1 MSVKI
6 RQANDTDIEWLSVQ
20 LKAFSDFNASKIPL
34 YKKEYASDFIT
45 NMIKGHLCLIAYKD
59 EDTRMGFISGMI
71 TNHIYNPEIKMLVE
85 MFWWV
90 DPSYRASRAG
100 LMLLN
105 YFTEM
110 GKDYADWIIFTLEHH
125 SPVNEKSLIKRGFK
139 LRERNYLL
147 EVR

>member
-6 RQANDTDIEWLSVQ
+6 RQANDTDIEWLSHQ

-34 YKKEYASDFIT
+34 YKKEYASEFINT
-45 NMIKGHLCLIAYKD
+45 MLKRDLCLVAYKD

-105 YFTEM
+105 YFTDI
-110 GKDYADWIIFTLEHH
+110 GKDYADWIVFTLEHH
-125 SPVNEKSLIKRGFK
+125 SPVNEKSLTKRGFK
-139 LRERNYLL
+139 LRERSYLL